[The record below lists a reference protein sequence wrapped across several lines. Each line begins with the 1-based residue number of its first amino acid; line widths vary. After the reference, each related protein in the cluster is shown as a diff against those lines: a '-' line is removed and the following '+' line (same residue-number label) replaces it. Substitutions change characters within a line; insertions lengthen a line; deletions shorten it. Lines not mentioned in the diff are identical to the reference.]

1 MACLQIHGEL
11 LSVTT
16 FLRVHSNSEE
26 VSYLFWQKTYAN
38 LKTTCRIKLKIFL
51 WTKLLENLLLAKYLI
66 SVAAPLTFSWIE
78 LKVLLTCKDRH
89 NETFFILPIFASMS
103 SPSPIYV
110 VSMWST
116 FYFHLHFHYDHHK
129 FGSKKDTKIFIYIMV

>member
-1 MACLQIHGEL
+1 MACLQVYRQWFL
-11 LSVTT
+11 LAA
-16 FLRVHSNSEE
+16 FLRVYTNSSE
-26 VSYLFWQKTYAN
+26 VSCLSCQYPN
-38 LKTTCRIKLKIFL
+38 LKTTFHIKLEFFF

-89 NETFFILPIFASMS
+89 NETFFILPVFVSMF

-110 VSMWST
+110 VSTWST

-129 FGSKKDTKIFIYIMV
+129 FGSKKDTKSFIYIVV